1 MLFLPKCKA
10 RGAAAFAGQS
20 SGTLEKAA
28 EMQMDQRVVRPNS
41 FGFDLNLED
50 YENNFDFDDRQI
62 TWEDLGL

>member
-1 MLFLPKCKA
+1 MRDNHPELWKKLLK
-10 RGAAAFAGQS
+10 
-20 SGTLEKAA
+20 
-28 EMQMDQRVVRPNS
+28 MQMDQRVVRPNS